1 MGLIN
6 NPRGVWNAIL
16 GRLQS
21 KVLGDG
27 VVRTKAFPS
36 SSTGGQPYSPQTTS
50 SGGTVH
56 SGGAVSLSSSSALS
70 ATGAAIRMA
79 SGSVSSSAALAGA
92 GNAIRKASG
101 SVACGATLTATGV
114 LVSPNGYQWRARGT
128 ARGGWRR
135 GRR

>member
-1 MGLIN
+1 
-6 NPRGVWNAIL
+6 
-16 GRLQS
+16 
-21 KVLGDG
+21 
-27 VVRTKAFPS
+27 
-36 SSTGGQPYSPQTTS
+36 
-50 SGGTVH
+50 
-56 SGGAVSLSSSSALS
+56 LS

-114 LVSPNGYQWRARGT
+114 LVSPNGYHWRARGT
-128 ARGGWRR
+128 TRGGWRR